1 MKKSIILLVALILS
15 LSLISCGTEAK
26 ETSAIDQKT
35 SDSSVKVDENLVTVD
50 ITVPAEFY
58 EDQDMS
64 TFDPEQYAKDNEY
77 KKVVVNEDGSVTLTM
92 TKARHKALLKEM
104 QATIDESYQELLDD
118 TDIPYIESVDHDKSF
133 TTVTVQVDRDGY
145 DNAFLDMTPLM
156 VGFQATLYQTF
167 AGEEL
172 HSEVTMKYS
181 DNGEIISTTVYPDD
195 MQDDEAEE

>member
-1 MKKSIILLVALILS
+1 MKRIITLLVVLVLS
-15 LSLISCGTEAK
+15 LLLISCGTEAK
-26 ETSAIDQKT
+26 ETAATDQKA

-58 EDQDMS
+58 EDQDMT

-77 KKVVVNEDGSVTLTM
+77 KKVVVNDDGSVTLTM

-104 QATIDESYQELLDD
+104 RATIDESYQELLED
-118 TDIPYIESVDHDKSF
+118 TDIPYIESVDHDKNF
-133 TTVTVQVDRDGY
+133 TTVIVQVDRDGY

-156 VGFQATLYQTF
+156 VGFQAMLYQTF

-172 HSEVTMKYS
+172 HSEITMKYS
-181 DNGEIISTTVYPDD
+181 DDGEEISTTVYPDD
-195 MQDDEAEE
+195 MQDDEEE